1 MALFSKKKEVK
12 KEDAIIEA
20 KPAKAPK
27 KAVKVPKETKE
38 VAIKTDTKTFYAGVI
53 TRPRITEK
61 SGLKAESSIFTFEV
75 AKTATKKSVAKAVE
89 AYYGKK
95 PVKVNIVNLPAKA
108 IFARG
113 KAGRISG
120 VKKAIVFLKKG
131 ETIEFI

>member
-12 KEDAIIEA
+12 KEGVIEA
-20 KPAKAPK
+20 KPTKVAK
-27 KAVKVPKETKE
+27 KAVKAPKETKE
-38 VAIKTDTKTFYAGVI
+38 VAIKADAKTMYAKVI
-53 TRPRITEK
+53 VRPRITEK
-61 SGLKAESSIFTFEV
+61 SGIKAEASIFTFEV
-75 AKTATKKSVAKAVE
+75 SKTATKKSVAKAIE

-95 PVKVNIVNLPAKA
+95 PVKVNIVNLPAKN

-113 KAGRISG
+113 KAGSISG

>member
-12 KEDAIIEA
+12 KEAVIEA
-20 KPAKAPK
+20 KPAKAAK
-27 KAVKVPKETKE
+27 KAVKAPKETKE
-38 VAIKTDTKTFYAGVI
+38 VAVKTDTKTLYAGVI
-53 TRPRITEK
+53 VRPRITEK
-61 SGLKAESSIFTFEV
+61 SGVKAESSIFTFEV
-75 AKTATKKSVAKAVE
+75 AKVATKKSVAKAVE

-95 PVKVNIVNLPAKA
+95 PLKVNIVNLPAKA

-113 KAGRISG
+113 KAGSIKG